1 MHSMFKLHLIISQY
15 STLLLI
21 VTTLFMLTETLS
33 VAGKQAQAQGKEKTL
48 QIGIA
53 NCHKKC

>member
-21 VTTLFMLTETLS
+21 VMALFMLTETLA
-33 VAGKQAQAQGKEKTL
+33 VAGKQAQGKEETL